1 MYCLLE
7 IWYNHSMKCVAEIRV
22 LMTYVLVFVFLFS
35 VYSFPVQTYGAEAS
49 QLRAESIMVYT
60 NIERYTRG
68 LPLLRTSAQ
77 LSKVAERKMRDMFAR
92 QYFAHDAPTG
102 EDVSDLADGVGY
114 AYLAVGEN
122 LAMGDFTSSKHV
134 VRSWMESTGHRENI
148 LAEKYSEI
156 GIAAGRGSYKG
167 NSIWMVVQSFGT
179 PRSSCPTVDETVR
192 KTLGAIK
199 MKLAML
205 DQLLVLR
212 EERARDTSLPKKV
225 REERIVEYNKTVKLY
240 NEYVAN
246 YREQLSVYNST
257 VDAFNTCLTEKV
269 GQ

>member
-1 MYCLLE
+1 MSYVKVS
-7 IWYNHSMKCVAEIRV
+7 YIRV
-22 LMTYVLVFVFLFS
+22 AYILVIVCCAFAGLIATTV
-35 VYSFPVQTYGAEAS
+35 YGAETPA
-49 QLRAESIMVYT
+49 LRADSILVYT
-60 NIERYTRG
+60 NIERYSRG

-92 QYFAHDAPTG
+92 QYFAHEAPTG

-148 LAEKYSEI
+148 LAGKYSEI

-179 PRSSCPTVDETVR
+179 PRSSCPVVDEALR
-192 KTLGAIK
+192 KTLSALR
-199 MKLAML
+199 MKLTML

-212 EERARDTSLPKKV
+212 EERARDTSLSKKV
-225 REERIVEYNKTVKLY
+225 REERILEYNKTVKLY

-246 YREQLSVYNST
+246 YREKLRVYNSA
-257 VDAFNTCLTEKV
+257 VDAFNACLTEKV
-269 GQ
+269 GE